1 MPKAT
6 LILFCLLVACGGDAF
21 TAAVPDDAATDRSA
35 VVPDD
40 GGGPTRDPDV
50 GRAADGA
57 YAGDTQP
64 NGQGDAPFV
73 TEAADDRFVGAD
85 SVASDEDVVEAGVGS
100 EAGNS
105 TDAAAA
111 DAAVETG
118 PTDAALETGPTDATS
133 SDTAVE
139 TGPTDAAREGA
150 SEGGEACTPSVFY
163 FDGDGDG
170 YGGTTSF
177 TGCEPPANG
186 SWVRTGGDCDDSKSD
201 VNPSQTAY
209 FAHGYVPTGKSTTSF
224 DYNCDGQE
232 TESGNSAKAGCY
244 GGLNCLGSGYV
255 AATPQRSGPGVDP
268 FCGSDHAVTCALQ
281 SLTCT
286 AGPQQQVA
294 PITCH

>member
-21 TAAVPDDAATDRSA
+21 TAAVPDDAATDGSA

-111 DAAVETG
+111 
-118 PTDAALETGPTDATS
+118 
-133 SDTAVE
+133 DTAVE

-232 TESGNSAKAGCY
+232 TESANSAKAGCY
-244 GGLNCLGSGYV
+244 GGLNCL
-255 AATPQRSGPGVDP
+255 RSG
-268 FCGSDHAVTCALQ
+268 S
-281 SLTCT
+281 
-286 AGPQQQVA
+286 
-294 PITCH
+294 